1 MAGWRSK
8 KTYRTDYLANLPLKR
23 ERRKKQQQ
31 AKALLKKMNQM
42 RQEHLKFKNIP
53 IDGPEKAFVEAL
65 CQNEFHLVNDGQ
77 FGAALRG
84 RFTGKTVD
92 VFVIPTSEGTT
103 SRVAVNY
110 PSPDNWGS
118 LRLDFYTLLRSLSF
132 KYGEPVE
139 MTQEFQL
146 PFSDGDGR
154 GRHDPPRDR
163 QQPDDPAAGHQP
175 PLRGRDQLPPPGR
188 AQQPGPVVPATAAWI
203 LPGKTLSSP
212 VFFGG
217 PAKFS

>member
-1 MAGWRSK
+1 MKRIVLFLMTLGICCWAG
-8 KTYRTDYLANLPLKR
+8 A
-23 ERRKKQQQ
+23 
-31 AKALLKKMNQM
+31 
-42 RQEHLKFKNIP
+42 QEHLKFKNIP

-154 GRHDPPRDR
+154 ELEALRRGRARWYARFVSP
-163 QQPDDPAAGHQP
+163 PAAGHQP
-175 PLRGRDQLPPPGR
+175 PLRGRDQLSPSGR
-188 AQQPGPVVPATAAWI
+188 TQQPGPVVPATAAWI

>member
-1 MAGWRSK
+1 MKRIVLFLMTLGICCWAG
-8 KTYRTDYLANLPLKR
+8 A
-23 ERRKKQQQ
+23 
-31 AKALLKKMNQM
+31 
-42 RQEHLKFKNIP
+42 QEHLKFKNIP

-154 GRHDPPRDR
+154 ELEALRRGGTIHLVIANNPMT
-163 QQPDDPAAGHQP
+163 QQPAINLLYEDAINCRRQDELNSQD
-175 PLRGRDQLPPPGR
+175 L
-188 AQQPGPVVPATAAWI
+188 
-203 LPGKTLSSP
+203 
-212 VFFGG
+212 
-217 PAKFS
+217 

>member
-1 MAGWRSK
+1 MKRTILLLVTLGICCWAG
-8 KTYRTDYLANLPLKR
+8 A
-23 ERRKKQQQ
+23 
-31 AKALLKKMNQM
+31 
-42 RQEHLKFKNIP
+42 QEHLKFKNIP

-92 VFVIPTSEGTT
+92 VFVMPTSEGTT

-110 PSPDNWGS
+110 PSPDNWGN

-139 MTQEFQL
+139 MEGTIHL
-146 PFSDGDGR
+146 VIANNPMT
-154 GRHDPPRDR
+154 
-163 QQPDDPAAGHQP
+163 QQPAINLLYEDAINCRRQDELNSQD
-175 PLRGRDQLPPPGR
+175 L
-188 AQQPGPVVPATAAWI
+188 
-203 LPGKTLSSP
+203 
-212 VFFGG
+212 
-217 PAKFS
+217 

>member
-1 MAGWRSK
+1 MKRIVLFLMTLGICCWAG
-8 KTYRTDYLANLPLKR
+8 A
-23 ERRKKQQQ
+23 
-31 AKALLKKMNQM
+31 
-42 RQEHLKFKNIP
+42 QEHLKFKNIP
-53 IDGPEKAFVEAL
+53 IDGPAKAFVEAL

-154 GRHDPPRDR
+154 ELEALRRGRARWYARFVSPEGTIHLVIANNPMT
-163 QQPDDPAAGHQP
+163 QQPAINLLYEDAINCRRQDELNSQD
-175 PLRGRDQLPPPGR
+175 L
-188 AQQPGPVVPATAAWI
+188 
-203 LPGKTLSSP
+203 
-212 VFFGG
+212 
-217 PAKFS
+217 

>member
-1 MAGWRSK
+1 M
-8 KTYRTDYLANLPLKR
+8 KR
-23 ERRKKQQQ
+23 II
-31 AKALLKKMNQM
+31 LLLVTLGICSWVGA
-42 RQEHLKFKNIP
+42 QEHLKFKNIP

-65 CQNEFHLVNDGQ
+65 CQNEFHLVNDGD

-92 VFVIPTSEGTT
+92 VFVIPTSEGIT

-110 PSPDNWGS
+110 PSPDNWGT

-139 MTQEFQL
+139 MSQEFQL

-154 GRHDPPRDR
+154 ELEALRRGRARWYARFVSPEGTIHLVIANNPMT
-163 QQPDDPAAGHQP
+163 QQPAINLFYEDAINCRRQDELNSQD
-175 PLRGRDQLPPPGR
+175 L
-188 AQQPGPVVPATAAWI
+188 
-203 LPGKTLSSP
+203 
-212 VFFGG
+212 
-217 PAKFS
+217 